1 MSGGE
6 ETGGAGAGAG
16 GPGAAGFEPSIVAFT
31 CAWCGYPSA
40 VLAGVNRIEYPPGV
54 MIIRVMCS
62 GMVEP
67 AYIMKAFEYG
77 ADGVI
82 IVGCQ
87 MDNCHYM
94 VGNKRAEER
103 AAMMRE
109 LLDLLGIG
117 SARLR
122 TEWINASQRVE
133 FARAMNEFS
142 ARLRELGPG
151 PVSPG
156 CRDGGVEDSMV
167 ERPGRDGALGERY
180 LNE

>member
-1 MSGGE
+1 MSGGSG
-6 ETGGAGAGAG
+6 GGAEERSEGTRAG
-16 GPGAAGFEPSIVAFT
+16 GGFEPRIIAFT

-40 VLAGVNRIEYPPGV
+40 VLAGVNRVEYPPGV

-62 GMVEP
+62 GMIEP
-67 AYIMKAFEYG
+67 AYIMRAIEYG

-103 AAMMRE
+103 AAMVRE
-109 LLDLLGIG
+109 LLELLGLG
-117 SARLR
+117 AERLR

-133 FARAMNEFS
+133 FARAMSEFS
-142 ARLRELGPG
+142 ARLRELGP
-151 PVSPG
+151 SPLR
-156 CRDGGVEDSMV
+156 CADE
-167 ERPGRDGALGERY
+167 
-180 LNE
+180 